1 MISAKYLRCDGVRAR
16 ASTIAADFV
25 ISIVQEIFKLNHI
38 KGGKYIIMREQ
49 EALVIEEVD
58 LELEP
63 EVTVEEK
70 NLVVLEH
77 KPKHKIDET
86 ISTPDRYVS
95 RYHYDTRNIDAE
107 MELCPH
113 CKKPTFS
120 AFHKVVA
127 DGAMNYLL
135 EKEDQK
141 DRRYSRRRNFALIAG
156 GLAFLAGLY
165 YWIFYIISGV
175 RI

>member
-1 MISAKYLRCDGVRAR
+1 MI
-16 ASTIAADFV
+16 V
-25 ISIVQEIFKLNHI
+25 IKP
-38 KGGKYIIMREQ
+38 K
-49 EALVIEEVD
+49 ALLIEEVD
-58 LELEP
+58 LEQEP
-63 EVTVEEK
+63 EVTIEEK
-70 NLVVLEH
+70 NLVILENR
-77 KPKHKIDET
+77 PKQKIDET

-107 MELCPH
+107 LELCPH

-120 AFHKVVA
+120 AFQKVVA
-127 DGAMNYLL
+127 DSAMSYLL

-156 GLAFLAGLY
+156 GIAFLAGLY

>member
-1 MISAKYLRCDGVRAR
+1 M
-16 ASTIAADFV
+16 
-25 ISIVQEIFKLNHI
+25 
-38 KGGKYIIMREQ
+38 MREE
-49 EALVIEEVD
+49 EALVIEAVDLEEVD
-58 LELEP
+58 LEIEH

-70 NLVVLEH
+70 NLVILDY
-77 KPKHKIDET
+77 KPKQKIDET

-107 MELCPH
+107 LELCPH

-120 AFHKVVA
+120 AFRKTVA
-127 DGAMNYLL
+127 DNAMNYLM

-156 GLAFLAGLY
+156 GIIFLAGLY

>member
-1 MISAKYLRCDGVRAR
+1 MIVVKP
-16 ASTIAADFV
+16 
-25 ISIVQEIFKLNHI
+25 
-38 KGGKYIIMREQ
+38 
-49 EALVIEEVD
+49 EALLIEEVD

-70 NLVVLEH
+70 NLVILENR
-77 KPKHKIDET
+77 PKQKIDET

-107 MELCPH
+107 LELCPH

-120 AFHKVVA
+120 AFRKVVI
-127 DGAMNYLL
+127 DSAMNYLL

-156 GLAFLAGLY
+156 GIAFLAGLY

>member
-1 MISAKYLRCDGVRAR
+1 MI
-16 ASTIAADFV
+16 V
-25 ISIVQEIFKLNHI
+25 IKP
-38 KGGKYIIMREQ
+38 K
-49 EALVIEEVD
+49 ALLIEEVD
-58 LELEP
+58 LEQEP

-70 NLVVLEH
+70 NLVILENR
-77 KPKHKIDET
+77 PKQKIDET

-95 RYHYDTRNIDAE
+95 RYHYDTRNIDAQ

-127 DGAMNYLL
+127 DSAMNYLL

-141 DRRYSRRRNFALIAG
+141 DRRYGRRRNFALIAG
-156 GLAFLAGLY
+156 GVAFLAGLY